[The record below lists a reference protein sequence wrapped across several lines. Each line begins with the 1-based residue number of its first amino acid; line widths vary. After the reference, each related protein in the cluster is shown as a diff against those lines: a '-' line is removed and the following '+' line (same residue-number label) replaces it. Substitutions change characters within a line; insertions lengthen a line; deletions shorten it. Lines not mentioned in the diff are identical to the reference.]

1 MINSTRFNIYEKK
14 HRMIMF
20 QGAGRLLKFANTK
33 CLALS
38 VVWTGKQDRKEG
50 IVLRDLVRLKALMPY
65 NWLIAP
71 QQ

>member
-1 MINSTRFNIYEKK
+1 MQARLNIYAK

-20 QGAGRLLKFANTK
+20 QGGWPAFKI
-33 CLALS
+33 CQHSVLS
-38 VVWTGKQDRKEG
+38 VVWKGKQDRKEG
-50 IVLRDLVRLKALMPY
+50 IVVRDLVRLKALMPY

>member
-1 MINSTRFNIYEKK
+1 
-14 HRMIMF
+14 MF

-38 VVWTGKQDRKEG
+38 VVRTEKQDRKEG

-65 NWLIAP
+65 N
-71 QQ
+71 